1 MNFTAA
7 DLKFLRFA
15 LITFG
20 AALLL
25 GGGGVWAVNH
35 FRGLAD
41 KENKIAQSKSVE
53 AQSKL
58 SRVSQEQQELTE
70 KTLLY
75 QDLVKR
81 GYTAPEDRLDWVELL
96 DRAQKMRKITD
107 FQYEFAAQR
116 AADDGL
122 IPIGASGGGYDFN
135 ASQQKLSMKVL
146 HEGDVWNFIDDVKR
160 DAKAIVLVRS
170 CTFTRLPPA
179 PIDRGT
185 GPYIGAECLLE
196 WVTMRER
203 T

>member
-1 MNFTAA
+1 MSFTAT
-7 DLKFLRFA
+7 DLKFLRNA
-15 LITFG
+15 LIAFF
-20 AALLL
+20 AALLF
-25 GGGGVWAVNH
+25 GGGSVWGANH
-35 FRGLAD
+35 FRTLAE
-41 KENKIAQSKSVE
+41 KENKIAQGKSSE
-53 AQSKL
+53 AQAKL

-70 KTLLY
+70 KTLLF

-81 GYTAPEDRLDWVELL
+81 GYTAAEDRLDWVELL

-116 AADDGL
+116 AVDDGL

-135 ASQQKLSMKVL
+135 ASQQRVSMKVL

-160 DAKAIVLVRS
+160 EAKAFILVRS

-196 WVTMRER
+196 WITIRER